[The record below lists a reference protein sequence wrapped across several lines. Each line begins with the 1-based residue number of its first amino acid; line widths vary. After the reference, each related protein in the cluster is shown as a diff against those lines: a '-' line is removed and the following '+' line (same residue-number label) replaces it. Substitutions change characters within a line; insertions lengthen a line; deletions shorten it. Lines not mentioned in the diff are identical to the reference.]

1 MRSAWIIAACTLLA
15 APLAHAEIS
24 AAHGMVVTTTGTGS
38 AAAGVETLRKGGNAM
53 DAAMTAVLLQP
64 CLAAGSYVSYAG
76 IMNLVYFD
84 AASGKVFNLNGGF
97 NTVLGET
104 EPLTIPGINT
114 ATLAAAKLESFDS
127 APSGRTA
134 LVPGFLAGVEAA
146 QRRFGKRRFADVIAP
161 AIRCAEQGFVL
172 SPELA
177 GVMRMREAVLRRL
190 PDTRAIFTKNG
201 ALYTAGETFRQPALA
216 VTLRAVATQGATP
229 YLYRGEWAKAFV
241 EAVRRDGGKMTR
253 ADLEAYQP
261 TWIEP
266 VHTRFNGFDLFAH
279 GLPSMG
285 GVNLIQS
292 LNLATAADLLTQ
304 PPYRESPLTFYWQ
317 LQFAKVGNFLAAP
330 GVALQFEKALGFDL
344 TPQARL
350 KPETAAKLWKLLEAG
365 HMPSIPAPRT
375 TQTAHSDAVVA
386 VDAEGNMAA
395 VVHTINTVNWG
406 STGIFVGGISIPDSA
421 AFQQPA
427 IATLAPGSR
436 LPDFTN
442 PGVALRDG
450 KPTLTFSG
458 IGTGLDVRTLGA
470 LVDVLGHGM
479 TPEQAIASP
488 AHGGFDYSKAASG
501 EIGAMVGVGEFSG
514 EYLEQLR
521 KLGQPVRE
529 DNTQRG
535 YWIGIGVGSG
545 ELRLRGGEL
554 REMKMGGGAV
564 GY

>member
-1 MRSAWIIAACTLLA
+1 MRNAKILAAWTLLA
-15 APLAHAEIS
+15 ASGVRAEVT
-24 AAHGMVVTTTGTGS
+24 ATHGMVVTTTGTGA
-38 AAAGVETLRKGGNAM
+38 AAAGIETLRSGGNAM

-76 IMNLVYFD
+76 IINVVYFD
-84 AASGKVFNLNGGF
+84 ATSGKVSNLNGGF

-104 EPLTIPGINT
+104 DPLTIPGINT
-114 ATLAAAKLESFDS
+114 ATLAASKLESFES

-134 LVPGFLAGVEAA
+134 LVPGFFAGVEAA
-146 QRRFGKRRFADVIAP
+146 QRRFGKRRFSDVIAP

-177 GVMRMREAVLRRL
+177 GVMKMREAVLRRL
-190 PDTRAIFTKNG
+190 PETRAIFTKNG
-201 ALYTAGETFRQPALA
+201 ALYAAGETFRQPALA
-216 VTLRAVATQGATP
+216 ATLRTVAIRGATP
-229 YLYRGEWAKAFV
+229 YLYRGEWAKALV
-241 EAVRRDGGKMTR
+241 EAVQRDGGKMAR
-253 ADLEAYQP
+253 VDLEAYQP

-266 VHTRFNGFDLFAH
+266 VHTRFNGFDVYAQ

-285 GVNLIQS
+285 GVNLVQG
-292 LNLATAADLLTQ
+292 LNLATAAGLPAQ
-304 PPYRESPLTFYWQ
+304 PPYRESPLTFFWQ
-317 LQFAKVGNFLAAP
+317 LQFAKVGNLLAAP
-330 GVALQFEKALGFDL
+330 GVAPQFEKALGFDL
-344 TPQARL
+344 SPAARL
-350 KPETAAKLWKLLEAG
+350 KPETAEKLWKLLAAG
-365 HMPSIPAPRT
+365 QMPSVPAPRT
-375 TQTAHSDAVVA
+375 PRTAHSDAVVA
-386 VDAEGNMAA
+386 VDAAGNMAA

-427 IATLAPGSR
+427 IAALAPGSR

-450 KPTLTFSG
+450 KPVLSFSS
-458 IGTGLDVRTLGA
+458 IGTGVDVRTLGA
-470 LVDVLGHGM
+470 LMDVLGHGM

-501 EIGAMVGVGEFSG
+501 EIGAMVGVGELSA

-521 KLGQPVRE
+521 ALGQPVRE
-529 DNTQRG
+529 DDTQRG
-535 YWIGIGVGSG
+535 FWIGIGVGDG
-545 ELRLRGGEL
+545 ESRLRGGGL
-554 REMKMGGGAV
+554 RELAMGGGAV

>member
-1 MRSAWIIAACTLLA
+1 MKNAWIFAVCTLLA
-15 APLAHAEIS
+15 APGVHAEVT
-24 AAHGMVVTTTGTGS
+24 AAHGMVVSTTGTGA
-38 AAAGVETLRKGGNAM
+38 AAAGVETLRNGGNAM

-76 IMNLVYFD
+76 IINVVYFD

-114 ATLAAAKLESFDS
+114 TTLMASKLESFDS

-134 LVPGFLAGVEAA
+134 LVPGFFAGVEVA

-177 GVMRMREAVLRRL
+177 GIMKMREAVLRRL
-190 PDTRAIFTKNG
+190 PETRAIFTKGG
-201 ALYTAGETFRQPALA
+201 ALYAAGETFRQPALA
-216 VTLRAVATQGATP
+216 ATLRAIATKGVTP
-229 YLYRGEWAKAFV
+229 YLYRGDWANALV

-266 VHTRFNGFDLFAH
+266 VHTRFNGFDVYAH

-285 GVNLIQS
+285 GVNLVQS
-292 LNLATAADLLTQ
+292 LNLATAAHLLTQ
-304 PPYRESPLTFYWQ
+304 PPYRESPLTFFRQ
-317 LQFAKVGNFLAAP
+317 LQFAKVGNLLSAP
-330 GVALQFEKALGFDL
+330 GVAPQFEKALGLDL

-350 KPETAAKLWKLLEAG
+350 QPETAAKLWKLLEAG

-375 TQTAHSDAVVA
+375 TRTAHSDAVVA
-386 VDAEGNMAA
+386 VDAAGNMAA

-427 IATLAPGSR
+427 IAAIAPGSR
-436 LPDFTN
+436 LPDLTN
-442 PGVALRDG
+442 PGVALKDG
-450 KPTLTFSG
+450 KPVLTFSC
-458 IGTGLDVRTLGA
+458 IGAGVDVRTLGA

-479 TPEQAIASP
+479 APGEAIASP
-488 AHGGFDYSKAASG
+488 AHGGFDYSRVASG
-501 EIGAMVGVGEFSG
+501 EIGAMVGVGEFST
-514 EYLEQLR
+514 EYLAQLR
-521 KLGQPVRE
+521 ELGQPVRE

-535 YWIGIGVGSG
+535 YWIGIGVGTN
-545 ELRLRGGEL
+545 EKRLRAGEL
-554 REMKMGGGAV
+554 REMQMGGGAM

>member
-15 APLAHAEIS
+15 APGLHAEIT
-24 AAHGMVVTTTGTGS
+24 AAHGMVVTTTGTGA

-76 IMNLVYFD
+76 IINVVYFD

-104 EPLTIPGINT
+104 EPLTIPGIDT
-114 ATLAAAKLESFDS
+114 ATLAAAKLGSFDS

-134 LVPGFLAGVEAA
+134 LVPGFFAGVEAA

-161 AIRCAEQGFVL
+161 AIRCAERGFVL

-177 GVMRMREAVLRRL
+177 GIMKMRESVLRRL
-190 PDTRAIFTKNG
+190 PETRAIFTKNG
-201 ALYTAGETFRQPALA
+201 ALYAAGETFRQPALA
-216 VTLRAVATQGATP
+216 ATLRVVAKRGVTP
-229 YLYRGEWAKAFV
+229 YLYRGQWANAFV

-261 TWIEP
+261 TWLES
-266 VHTRFNGFDLFAH
+266 VHTRFNGFDVFAH

-292 LNLATAADLLTQ
+292 LNLATAAGLLTQ
-304 PPYRESPLTFYWQ
+304 APYRESPLTFFWQ

-330 GVALQFEKALGFDL
+330 GVAPQFEKALGFDL

-350 KPETAAKLWKLLEAG
+350 KPETAEKLWKLLEAG

-386 VDAEGNMAA
+386 VDAAGNMAA
-395 VVHTINTVNWG
+395 VVHTVNTVNWG

-427 IATLAPGSR
+427 IAALAPGSR

-442 PGVALRDG
+442 PGVVLRDG
-450 KPTLTFSG
+450 KPALTFSG
-458 IGTGLDVRTLGA
+458 IGTGVDVRTLGA
-470 LVDVLGHGM
+470 LVDVLGHGK
-479 TPEQAIASP
+479 TPQQAIASP

-501 EIGAMVGVGEFSG
+501 EIGAMTGVGEFSA

-529 DNTQRG
+529 DDTQRG
-535 YWIGIGVGSG
+535 YWIGIAVGSG
-545 ELRLRGGEL
+545 EPRLRGGEL
-554 REMKMGGGAV
+554 REMKMGGGAL

>member
-1 MRSAWIIAACTLLA
+1 MRSAQIIAACTLLA
-15 APLAHAEIS
+15 APLAHTKIT
-24 AAHGMVVTTTGTGS
+24 AAHGMVVTTTGRGA

-76 IMNLVYFD
+76 IINVVYFE

-114 ATLAAAKLESFDS
+114 ATLAVAKLESFDS

-134 LVPGFLAGVEAA
+134 LVPGFFSGVEAA

-161 AIRCAEQGFVL
+161 AIRCAELGFVL

-177 GVMRMREAVLRRL
+177 GVMKMREAVLRRL
-190 PDTRAIFTKNG
+190 PETRAIFTKNE

-216 VTLRAVATQGATP
+216 TTLRAVVKHGVMP
-229 YLYRGEWAKAFV
+229 YLYRGDWANALV

-253 ADLEAYQP
+253 ADLETYQP

-266 VHTRFNGFDLFAH
+266 VHTRFNGFDVYAH

-292 LNLATAADLLTQ
+292 LNLTTAAGLLTH
-304 PPYRESPLTFYWQ
+304 PSYRESPLTFFWQ
-317 LQFAKVGNFLAAP
+317 LQFAKVGNLLAAP
-330 GVALQFEKALGFDL
+330 GVAPQFEKALGFDL

-365 HMPSIPAPRT
+365 QMPSIPAPRA

-386 VDAEGNMAA
+386 VDAAGNMAA

-427 IATLAPGSR
+427 IAAIAPGSR
-436 LPDFTN
+436 LPDLTN
-442 PGVALRDG
+442 PGVALKDG
-450 KPTLTFSG
+450 TPALAFSAIGAG
-458 IGTGLDVRTLGA
+458 IDVRTLGA

-488 AHGGFDYSKAASG
+488 AHGGFDYSKTASG
-501 EIGAMVGVGEFSG
+501 EIGAMVGVGEFSA
-514 EYLEQLR
+514 EYLEQFR

-535 YWIGIGVGSG
+535 YWIGIRVGSG

>member
-1 MRSAWIIAACTLLA
+1 MRNAWILASCALLTPCA
-15 APLAHAEIS
+15 RAEVT
-24 AAHGMVVTTTGTGS
+24 AAHGMVVTTTGTGA
-38 AAAGVETLRKGGNAM
+38 AAAGVDTLRKGGNAM

-76 IMNLVYFD
+76 IINVVYFD

-97 NTVLGET
+97 NTVLDET
-104 EPLTIPGINT
+104 EPLTIPGINP
-114 ATLAAAKLESFDS
+114 ATLAAAKFESFDS

-134 LVPGFLAGVEAA
+134 LVPGFFAGVEAA
-146 QRRFGKRRFADVIAP
+146 QRRFGKRRFSDVVAP
-161 AIRCAEQGFVL
+161 AIRCADQGFVL

-177 GVMRMREAVLRRL
+177 GVMKMRETVLRRL
-190 PDTRAIFTKNG
+190 PETRAIFTKNG
-201 ALYTAGETFRQPALA
+201 ALYVAGETFHQPALA
-216 VTLRAVATQGATP
+216 ATLRAAVKQGVTP
-229 YLYRGEWAKAFV
+229 YLYRGEWARAFV

-266 VHTRFNGFDLFAH
+266 VHTSFNGFDVYAH
-279 GLPSMG
+279 GLPSVG

-292 LNLATAADLLTQ
+292 LNLATAAHLLTQ
-304 PPYRESPLTFYWQ
+304 PPYRESPLTFFWQ

-330 GVALQFEKALGFDL
+330 GVAPQFEKALGFDL
-344 TPQARL
+344 APPARL
-350 KPETAAKLWKLLEAG
+350 KPETAVKLWKLLEAG
-365 HMPSIPAPRT
+365 QMPSIPGPRT

-386 VDAEGNMAA
+386 VDAAGNLAA

-427 IATLAPGSR
+427 IAALTPGSR
-436 LPDFTN
+436 LPDLTN
-442 PGVALRDG
+442 PGVALKDG
-450 KPTLTFSG
+450 KPALTFSS
-458 IGTGLDVRTLGA
+458 IGAGVDVRTLGA
-470 LVDVLGHGM
+470 LLDVLGHGM

-501 EIGAMVGVGEFSG
+501 EIGAMVGVGEFSA

-529 DNTQRG
+529 DNAQRG
-535 YWIGIGVGSG
+535 YWIGIGVGTGKS
-545 ELRLRGGEL
+545 RLRGGEL
-554 REMKMGGGAV
+554 REMNMGGGAV